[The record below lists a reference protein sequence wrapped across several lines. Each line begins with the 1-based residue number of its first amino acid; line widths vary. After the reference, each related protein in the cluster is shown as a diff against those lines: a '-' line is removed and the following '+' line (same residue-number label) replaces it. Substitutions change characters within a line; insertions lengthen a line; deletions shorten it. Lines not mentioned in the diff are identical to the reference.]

1 MQNLILLWLL
11 KHTEHYGPPDTV
23 YIITAQIT
31 QNDKY
36 GFTNIDITL
45 AKKTVNEKIMKTN

>member
-1 MQNLILLWLL
+1 MAHL
-11 KHTEHYGPPDTV
+11 TV